1 MDSFHE
7 FRWLMLRFSYSKMK
21 DELMV
26 YNELDV
32 RTPQLLKQEF
42 REKIMI
48 ALSSKF
54 KTDDGKYRYKGI
66 KKKRIT

>member
-1 MDSFHE
+1 
-7 FRWLMLRFSYSKMK
+7 MK

-26 YNELDV
+26 YDELDV

-42 REKIMI
+42 REEIMI

-66 KKKRIT
+66 KKKRITWQ

>member
-1 MDSFHE
+1 
-7 FRWLMLRFSYSKMK
+7 MK

-26 YNELDV
+26 YDELDV

-42 REKIMI
+42 REEIMI
-48 ALSSKF
+48 ALWSKF

-66 KKKRIT
+66 KKKRITWH